1 MNFPGHFDQLG
12 RLRLRNREQWDAYG
26 RSMAGKEVTLTVE
39 KRKTPK
45 TLDQLGFYYSV
56 VLPDF
61 GEACGEDDMRR
72 LHIDLKDAFLAK
84 HSHASHVTGEV
95 ISYTP
100 SLADVSIAE
109 MSEYLDKILRYAA
122 GNGWT
127 IREPR

>member
-1 MNFPGHFDQLG
+1 MNFPARVDPLG
-12 RLRLRNREQWDAYG
+12 RLRLDSRERFDAFV
-26 RSMAGKEVTLTVE
+26 RTLAGKDVTLTVE
-39 KRKTPK
+39 RRKTPK

-61 GEACGEDDMRR
+61 GEACGEDDLRR
-72 LHIDLKDAFLAK
+72 LHIDLKDAFLAR

-95 ISYTP
+95 VTYTP

-109 MSEYLDKILRYAA
+109 MSEFLDKILRYAA